1 MNVASILS
9 FFRMVWDVITKVWRA
24 IVELAGIIL
33 DFADLT
39 AGISSVVEKGKGI
52 FKRIGRLFKIAVKD
66 GNDVV
71 ECITTPDGEIVD
83 YETRSQIVQGDQIDA
98 ETETKF
104 QKGKGIIKIEM

>member
-1 MNVASILS
+1 MNKESILS
-9 FFRMVWDVITKVWRA
+9 FFKKVWDVIKKVWRA
-24 IVELAGIIL
+24 IVVLAGIIL
-33 DFADLT
+33 DLASLTEDLPP
-39 AGISSVVEKGKGI
+39 IVEKGKGI
-52 FKRIGRLFKIAVKD
+52 FKRTGRLSKIAVKD

-83 YETRSQIVQGDQIDA
+83 YKNRSQIVQGDQIDA